1 MDSAEF
7 KDANTRE
14 LTEDGGERVGR
25 NEGLG
30 TLMVMA
36 FFVTKKTESVYFCAE
51 SRRRDG
57 GYEGEER
64 LKTFLEDGTRAE
76 TCTDLR
82 VANAKKAKEV
92 VAALLEPGTT
102 DKRAAPEGNCVVRKA
117 VKDAIDELLW

>member
-14 LTEDGGERVGR
+14 LAEDGGERVGR

-36 FFVTKKTESVYFCAE
+36 FFVTKKTESVDFRAE

-64 LKTFLEDGTRAE
+64 LETFLEDGTRAE
-76 TCTDLR
+76 TCTDLC